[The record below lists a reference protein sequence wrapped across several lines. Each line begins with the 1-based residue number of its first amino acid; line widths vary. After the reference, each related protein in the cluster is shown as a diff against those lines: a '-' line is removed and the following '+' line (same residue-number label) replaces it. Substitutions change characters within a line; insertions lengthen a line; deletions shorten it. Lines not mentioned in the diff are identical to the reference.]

1 MKTMRNFML
10 VVMLLCATG
19 ISAQQTT
26 GEGTSQRRI
35 KEEGKTL
42 FDPYFFMQIQGG
54 VGHTIGEGDFGDLI
68 SPAAALY
75 VGYKFNPWF
84 GLRAGLSGWQGKGV
98 WASPYQEY
106 KFNYLQGNVDAMFDL
121 CNLFGKFKA
130 KRVVNPYLFAGIGVN
145 GAFNNDEAVALHNA
159 GYPMANLWTDSK
171 VFVAG
176 RMGLGIDFRLA
187 DRVNFNIEA
196 NGNVM
201 SDKFNSKKAGNAD
214 WQFNLMAGFT
224 IKFGKG
230 YKKTEPVYYEP
241 EPVVTPEPVVEK
253 KPEPVVEKKP
263 EPVVVEPIKRD
274 VFFELNSSAIRAS
287 EMGKIDELVKF
298 LNENPNAKVEIC
310 GYADVKTGNENINMR
325 LSQKRADATA
335 EALKA
340 KGIAADRIKV
350 EYKGD
355 TEQPYS
361 VNEQNR
367 VAICVTQL

>member
-287 EMGKIDELVKF
+287 
-298 LNENPNAKVEIC
+298 
-310 GYADVKTGNENINMR
+310 
-325 LSQKRADATA
+325 
-335 EALKA
+335 
-340 KGIAADRIKV
+340 
-350 EYKGD
+350 
-355 TEQPYS
+355 
-361 VNEQNR
+361 
-367 VAICVTQL
+367 